1 MFWRD
6 IGVRGFEREGAR
18 DCGFRGLERERER
31 EILDGRC
38 LNVYRERKRE
48 KLGDGGLDE
57 RERKGTRVL

>member
-1 MFWRD
+1 MWVQ
-6 IGVRGFEREGAR
+6 GVYR
-18 DCGFRGLERERER
+18 ERERER
-31 EILDGRC
+31 LDIRC